1 MQKLIHTP
9 EGVRDIYGMEC
20 KRKHRLQ
27 EAIHENFMRFGYED
41 IETPAFEYF
50 DVFGREIGTTPS
62 KELYKF
68 FDKEGNTLVLR
79 PDFTP
84 SIGRCAAKY
93 FTEQSV
99 PVRLAYVGNT
109 YTNTSNLQGKLKEIT
124 QMGVELIGDLSVM
137 ADAEMV
143 HLAVSSLKEAGL
155 KEFQVSIGE
164 IGFFKGI
171 CEEAKLHEET
181 EMNLR
186 EFISAKNYFG
196 AEELLSKQC
205 QLKPAKIETFLKVTE
220 LFGSSEVLDDALEL
234 VDNKRSREAIIRLKQ
249 LYELLKMYGD
259 EKYISFDLGLVSK
272 YHYYTGIIF
281 KGYTYGV
288 GDAVVTGGRYDRLLS
303 YFGKDA
309 AAIGFAVNTD
319 GLMQAL
325 ASRKL
330 EQEVAP
336 RTTMLLYEENVIKE
350 AIRYACEFRK
360 LGECCELLELS
371 DEQDEKAYVA
381 LAKAGNK
388 KAVMKI
394 TSKGMKKLYEV

>member
-1 MQKLIHTP
+1 MQRFVHTP

-20 KRKHRLQ
+20 ARKQRLQ
-27 EAIHENFMRFGYED
+27 ETIHENFMRFGYED

-93 FTEQSV
+93 FTEQSI
-99 PVRLAYVGNT
+99 PVRLAYMGNT
-109 YTNTSNLQGKLKEIT
+109 YTNTSNLQGKLKEVT
-124 QMGVELIGDLSVM
+124 QMGVELIGDSSVM
-137 ADAEMV
+137 ADAEMI
-143 HLAVSSLKEAGL
+143 HLAVSSLKASGL

-171 CEEAKLHEET
+171 CEEAKLDEDT
-181 EMNLR
+181 EINLR

-196 AEELLSKQC
+196 AEELLSEQC
-205 QLKPAKIETFLKVTE
+205 HLKHSKIETFLKITE
-220 LFGSSEVLDDALEL
+220 LFGSFEVLEDALEL
-234 VDNKRSREAIIRLKQ
+234 VNNKRSREAIVRLQQ
-249 LYELLKMYGD
+249 LYQLLKMYGD
-259 EKYISFDLGLVSK
+259 EDYVSFDLGLVSK

-309 AAIGFAVNTD
+309 AAIGFAVNI
-319 GLMQAL
+319 GSLMQAL
-325 ASRKL
+325 ASKRL
-330 EQEVAP
+330 AQEVTP
-336 RTTMLLYEENVIKE
+336 RTTILLYEEDVIKE
-350 AIRYACEFRK
+350 AVRYACEFRK
-360 LGECCELLELS
+360 LGECCELLKLS
-371 DEQDEKAYVA
+371 DEHDEKTYVA

>member
-1 MQKLIHTP
+1 MRKFVHTP
-9 EGVRDIYGMEC
+9 EGVRDIYGTEC
-20 KRKHRLQ
+20 RQKQKIQ
-27 EAIHENFMRFGYED
+27 ELIHENFSSFGYED
-41 IETPAFEYF
+41 IETPTFEFF

-93 FTEQSV
+93 FMEQSV
-99 PVRLAYVGNT
+99 PVRLTYLGNT
-109 YTNTSNLQGKLKEIT
+109 YTNTSNLQGKLKEVT
-124 QMGVELIGDLSVM
+124 QMGVELIGDPTVM

-143 HLAVSSLKEAGL
+143 HLAVSSLKASGL

-171 CEEAKLHEET
+171 CEEANLDEET

-186 EFISAKNYFG
+186 EFISNKNYFG
-196 AEELLSKQC
+196 AEELLLSNRNFA
-205 QLKPAKIETFLKVTE
+205 PSKIESFLKITE
-220 LFGSSEVLDDALEL
+220 LFGSYEVLEEASEL
-234 VDNKRSREAIIRLKQ
+234 VNNDRSKQAITRLQQ

-259 EKYISFDLGLVSK
+259 EKYVSFDLGLVSK

-288 GDAVVTGGRYDRLLS
+288 GDAVVTGGRYDSLLS

-309 AAIGFAVNTD
+309 ASIGFVINMD

-330 EQEVAP
+330 TPEVLP
-336 RTTMLLYEENVIKE
+336 RITSLIYEEAAVKE
-350 AIRYACEFRK
+350 AIRYASEFRK
-360 LGECCELLELS
+360 LGECCELLKL
-371 DEQDEKAYVA
+371 DETHDEKSYVEF
-381 LAKAGNK
+381 AKMNNR
-388 KAVMKI
+388 KAVIKI
-394 TSKGMKKLYEV
+394 TLKGMKKLYEV

>member
-1 MQKLIHTP
+1 MQRFVHTP

-20 KRKHRLQ
+20 ARKQRLQ
-27 EAIHENFMRFGYED
+27 AAIHENFMRFGYED
-41 IETPAFEYF
+41 IETPAFEFF

-68 FDKEGNTLVLR
+68 FDKEGNTLALR

-99 PVRLAYVGNT
+99 PVRLAYMGNT
-109 YTNTSNLQGKLKEIT
+109 YTNTSNLQGKLKEVT
-124 QMGVELIGDLSVM
+124 QMGVEMIGDSSVM
-137 ADAEMV
+137 ADAEMI
-143 HLAVSSLKEAGL
+143 HLAVSSLKASGL

-171 CEEAKLHEET
+171 CEEAELDEDT

-196 AEELLSKQC
+196 AEELLSERC
-205 QLKPAKIETFLKVTE
+205 HLKPSKIETFLKITE
-220 LFGSSEVLDDALEL
+220 LFGSFEVLEEALEL
-234 VDNKRSREAIIRLKQ
+234 VNNKRSSEAIIRLQQ
-249 LYELLKMYGD
+249 LYQLLKMYGD
-259 EKYISFDLGLVSK
+259 EDYVSFDLGLVSK

-309 AAIGFAVNTD
+309 AAIGFAVNI
-319 GLMQAL
+319 GSLMQAL
-325 ASRKL
+325 ASKKL
-330 EQEVAP
+330 EQEVTP
-336 RTTMLLYEENVIKE
+336 RTTMLLYEEDAIKE

-360 LGECCELLELS
+360 LGECCELLKLP
-371 DEQDEKAYVA
+371 DEHDEKAYVE

>member
-124 QMGVELIGDLSVM
+124 QMGVELIGDPSVM

-234 VDNKRSREAIIRLKQ
+234 VDNKRSREAIIRLQQ

-350 AIRYACEFRK
+350 TIRYACEFRK

>member
-1 MQKLIHTP
+1 MRKFVHTP

-20 KRKHRLQ
+20 RRKQKIQ
-27 EAIHENFMRFGYED
+27 ELIHENFAGFGYED
-41 IETPAFEYF
+41 IETPTFEFF

-93 FTEQSV
+93 FMEQSV
-99 PVRLAYVGNT
+99 PVRLTYLGNT
-109 YTNTSNLQGKLKEIT
+109 YTNTSNLQGKLKEVT
-124 QMGVELIGDLSVM
+124 QMGVELIGEPSVM

-143 HLAVSSLKEAGL
+143 HLAVSSLKASGL

-164 IGFFKGI
+164 IGFFKGV
-171 CEEAKLHEET
+171 CEEAKLDEET
-181 EMNLR
+181 ETNLR
-186 EFISAKNYFG
+186 EFISNKNYFG
-196 AEELLSKQC
+196 AEELLLSNKN
-205 QLKPAKIETFLKVTE
+205 LGTEKIESFLKITE
-220 LFGSSEVLDDALEL
+220 LFGSYEVLEEALDL
-234 VDNKRSREAIIRLKQ
+234 VNNQRSKHAIHRLQQ

-259 EKYISFDLGLVSK
+259 EKYVSFDLGLVSK

-288 GDAVVTGGRYDRLLS
+288 GDAVVTGGRYDSLLS

-309 AAIGFAVNTD
+309 ASIGFVINVD

-330 EQEVAP
+330 TPEIAP
-336 RTTMLLYEENVIKE
+336 RITLLIYEEDAVKE

-360 LGECCELLELS
+360 LGESCELLKL
-371 DEQDEKAYVA
+371 DETHDEKSYVEF
-381 LAKAGNK
+381 AKLNNR

-394 TSKGMKKLYEV
+394 TLKGMKKLYEV

>member
-1 MQKLIHTP
+1 MQRFVHTP

-20 KRKHRLQ
+20 ARKQRLQ
-27 EAIHENFMRFGYED
+27 NAIHENFMRFGYED

-93 FTEQSV
+93 FTEQSI

-109 YTNTSNLQGKLKEIT
+109 YTNTSNLQGKLKEVT
-124 QMGVELIGDLSVM
+124 QMGVELIGDSSVM
-137 ADAEMV
+137 ADAEMI
-143 HLAVSSLKEAGL
+143 HLAVSSLKASGL

-171 CEEAKLHEET
+171 CEEAKLDEDT
-181 EMNLR
+181 EISLR
-186 EFISAKNYFG
+186 EFISTKNYFG
-196 AEELLSKQC
+196 AEELLSEQC
-205 QLKPAKIETFLKVTE
+205 HLKPSKIESFLKITE
-220 LFGSSEVLDDALEL
+220 LFGSFEVLEDALEL
-234 VDNKRSREAIIRLKQ
+234 VNNKRSREAIIRLQQ
-249 LYELLKMYGD
+249 LYQLLKMYGD
-259 EKYISFDLGLVSK
+259 EDYVSFDLGLVSK

-288 GDAVVTGGRYDRLLS
+288 GDAVVTGGRYDKLLS

-309 AAIGFAVNTD
+309 AAIGFAVNI
-319 GLMQAL
+319 GSLMQAL
-325 ASRKL
+325 ASKKL
-330 EQEVAP
+330 EQEVTP
-336 RTTMLLYEENVIKE
+336 RTTMLLYEEDVIKE

-360 LGECCELLELS
+360 LGESFELLKMS
-371 DEQDEKAYVA
+371 DEHDEKAYVA